1 MKVVLVTGSEGFVG
15 THLKNLLQENLY
27 RVIPTCYPLLVPKSG
42 NYLALEI
49 TSAEMVDGIF
59 KTHQPD
65 VIFHLAAMSS
75 VSRSF
80 KEPSLT
86 YQTNIIGT
94 ANILEAAR
102 NLKKKPRVVFI
113 STCEVYGGGENITET
128 APVNLMNPYAVS
140 KYSAELIC
148 RNYVSAGLDVVILR
162 PFTHTGTGHARNFVL
177 PTIAAQVA
185 EIELG
190 KRPPIVEIGNT
201 EIRREFMNVRDVMN
215 AYLRAMSKTDAG
227 ETYNISSGVGYSI
240 SDALKR
246 FRNIS
251 RKKFE
256 VRVDQGRVR
265 KIDIP
270 VLIGNGELF
279 TQKTRWRP
287 KIKFEKTLEDLL
299 NYWRAKV

>member
-1 MKVVLVTGSEGFVG
+1 MKVILVTGSEGFVG
-15 THLKNLLQENLY
+15 THLLKVLQEGLY
-27 RVIPTCYPLLVPKSG
+27 RVVPTCYPLFMPKNG
-42 NYLALEI
+42 KYLPLEI
-49 TSAEMVDGIF
+49 SNAEMVHEIL

-65 VIFHLAAMSS
+65 IVFHLAAMSS
-75 VSRSF
+75 VSKSF
-80 KEPSLT
+80 KEPLVT

-102 NLKKKPRVVFI
+102 NLKKKPRIVFI
-113 STCEVYGGGENITET
+113 STCEVYGGGENISEDT
-128 APVNLMNPYAVS
+128 PVNLMNPYAVS

-148 RNYVSAGLDVVILR
+148 QNYIAEGLDVVILR

-177 PTIAAQVA
+177 PTIAAQIA

-201 EIRREFMNVRDVMN
+201 EIRREFMNVQDIVN
-215 AYLRAMSKTDAG
+215 GYSQAISKADTG
-227 ETYNISSGVGYSI
+227 RIYNISSGYGYSI

-246 FRNIS
+246 FQ
-251 RKKFE
+251 KLAKAKFE
-256 VRVDQGRVR
+256 VRIDPSRIR

-270 VLIGNGELF
+270 VLVGNGELF
-279 TQKTRWRP
+279 NHTTRWKP
-287 KIKFEKTLEDLL
+287 KIKFEKTIEDLL